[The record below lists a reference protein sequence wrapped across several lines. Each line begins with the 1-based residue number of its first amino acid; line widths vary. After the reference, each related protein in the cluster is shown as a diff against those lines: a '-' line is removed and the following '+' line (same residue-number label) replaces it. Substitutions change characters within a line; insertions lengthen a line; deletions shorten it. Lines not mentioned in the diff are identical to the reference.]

1 MNNRRRREWH
11 ALFAKLPTH
20 VQAVAEKS
28 FRTFCS
34 NPSHPSLR
42 FDTMGYKRG
51 RDTCIEVTISM
62 DYRAVAYVDN
72 DTYVWFWI
80 GTHNAFDRKF
90 RK

>member
-1 MNNRRRREWH
+1 
-11 ALFAKLPTH
+11 
-20 VQAVAEKS
+20 
-28 FRTFCS
+28 
-34 NPSHPSLR
+34 
-42 FDTMGYKRG
+42 MGYKRG